1 MDIMIAFLLVVF
13 AVFFI
18 ARSFSRSFRFIK
30 VVVLNCMLGL
40 VLLISVNF
48 IGTYYGFALGINVI
62 TVIIAGFCGIPG
74 VIFLM
79 VFKLFL

>member
-48 IGTYYGFALGINVI
+48 IGTYYGFTLGINVI